1 MFPQPLQPPLLWKP
15 FCVSN
20 HFCCLSPDPFCSC
33 YIILKRIDQRGAHH
47 SRQVCSTDLCAGTI
61 MLSAIFL
68 MSFFPE
74 FSSDICWWLFKTS
87 RVLLTVGAAVPF
99 SSGPNPFRTSTVLP
113 LLLFLYSTGLCLPAH
128 PYPGKVFHLC
138 PRPTQGNLWHLQFLL
153 LLILRSIKSALH
165 GTRSIRIPVISG
177 TT

>member
-47 SRQVCSTDLCAGTI
+47 SRQVRSTDLCAGTI

-99 SSGPNPFRTSTVLP
+99 SSGPSPFRTSTVLP
-113 LLLFLYSTGLCLPAH
+113 LLLFRTAQGFASLPTRIQAKFSTSFLDQPKEIYGTCNFCYCL
-128 PYPGKVFHLC
+128 FSD
-138 PRPTQGNLWHLQFLL
+138 Q
-153 LLILRSIKSALH
+153 
-165 GTRSIRIPVISG
+165 
-177 TT
+177 